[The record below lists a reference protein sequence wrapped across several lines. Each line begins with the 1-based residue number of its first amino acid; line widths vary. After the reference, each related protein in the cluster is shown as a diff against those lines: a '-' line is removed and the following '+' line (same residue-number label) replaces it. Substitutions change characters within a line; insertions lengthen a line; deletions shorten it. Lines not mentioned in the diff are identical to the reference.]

1 MLAADIRHAVR
12 GLIKDPGVVAV
23 VILCLA
29 LGIGINATL
38 FSVVDGV
45 LIQALPFADP
55 ERLVVVNEVSE
66 RRGVREAGVSYQD
79 LKDWREQT
87 TTLTTIAGSAGRT
100 LTLSDGKE
108 AERYEGASITWDLFP
123 LLGVPPALG
132 RPFGPGDDVP
142 GAEPVVII
150 SDDVWRRRY
159 NADPAIVGRSVLV
172 NARPHTV
179 VAVMP
184 PKFAFP
190 ENMRLWVPHGPLA
203 DTQPRINRNMFTFA
217 RMKPGIDL
225 AAARADLAGMAART
239 AAAYPQTSDGW
250 SAMARPMSDE
260 MIPDDVR
267 LILTT
272 MMGAVT
278 LVLLVACANVA
289 NLMLARAS
297 GRQREF
303 AVRASLG
310 AGRARLVRQLLTES
324 ILLGVIAAPLGLAVA
339 RLGVYLLDAAVPPDD
354 IPYYVHWEISGRAV
368 AYTAIVSALTG
379 IVFGLAPAL
388 QAARLNL
395 QETLR
400 DGARGSGGSGR
411 RARLRN
417 GLVVV
422 EVALTLVLLVG
433 ASLFVRTFLNMQGAR
448 PGFDTAPLLTL
459 RFFMTGDA
467 YPDGDALTRRVED
480 VMRRVEALPGVE
492 AAFASNFIP
501 LGGGGGGGTIVLDGR
516 PPIDKD
522 EQRFFLFVAATPH
535 LYQSLG
541 LPLLKGRNL
550 TDGEAA
556 GRTPLA
562 VINETMARRFW
573 PDEDAIGRRFRRT
586 EDDPPRWFTVIGVAP
601 DIRQFDL
608 DDDSPPFA
616 AAYVPYPW
624 NPTFNTGLT
633 IRTAA
638 DPGSLAAA
646 VRGEIRA
653 SDPGLAIFDVMTM
666 EERRTRGFW
675 QFKLF
680 GQMFGIFGAAAL
692 FMAAIGVYGVL
703 AFSVAQR
710 TQELGVRIALGAQRQ
725 DVLGMVVRQGLKLAA
740 VGVAVGLVGAGLVT
754 PVVRS
759 LLMNV
764 SPFDPLSFAGVAVFL
779 MAVALVAAYVPARRA
794 TAVDPIV
801 ALRNE

>member
-1 MLAADIRHAVR
+1 
-12 GLIKDPGVVAV
+12 
-23 VILCLA
+23 
-29 LGIGINATL
+29 
-38 FSVVDGV
+38 
-45 LIQALPFADP
+45 
-55 ERLVVVNEVSE
+55 
-66 RRGVREAGVSYQD
+66 
-79 LKDWREQT
+79 
-87 TTLTTIAGSAGRT
+87 
-100 LTLSDGKE
+100 
-108 AERYEGASITWDLFP
+108 
-123 LLGVPPALG
+123 
-132 RPFGPGDDVP
+132 
-142 GAEPVVII
+142 
-150 SDDVWRRRY
+150 
-159 NADPAIVGRSVLV
+159 
-172 NARPHTV
+172 
-179 VAVMP
+179 
-184 PKFAFP
+184 
-190 ENMRLWVPHGPLA
+190 
-203 DTQPRINRNMFTFA
+203 
-217 RMKPGIDL
+217 
-225 AAARADLAGMAART
+225 
-239 AAAYPQTSDGW
+239 
-250 SAMARPMSDE
+250 MSDE

-267 LILTT
+267 LILST

-310 AGRARLVRQLLTES
+310 AGRARLVRQLLTECV
-324 ILLGVIAAPLGLAVA
+324 LLGLIAAPIGLAIA
-339 RLGVYLLDAAVPPDD
+339 RFGVFLLDAAVPRDD
-354 IPYYVHWEISGRAV
+354 VPYYVQWKIDGRTI

-388 QAARLNL
+388 QAGRLNL

-417 GLVVV
+417 ALVVV

-433 ASLFVRTFLNMQGAR
+433 ASLFVRSFFNMQGAK

-467 YPDGDALTRRVED
+467 YPNGDALHRRVED

-501 LGGGGGGGTIVLDGR
+501 LGGGGGGGTIVLDGK
-516 PPIDKD
+516 PPLNDD
-522 EQRFFLFVAATPH
+522 DQRFFSFVAATPH
-535 LYQSLG
+535 VFQTLG
-541 LPLLKGRNL
+541 LPLQQGRNL

-556 GRTPLA
+556 GKTPLA

-573 PDEDAIGRRFRRT
+573 PGEDAIGRRFRRT
-586 EDDPPRWFTVIGVAP
+586 EDDPPQWFTVIGVAP
-601 DIRQFDL
+601 DIRQFEL
-608 DDDSPPFA
+608 DDDTPPFA
-616 AAYVPYPW
+616 AAYVPYWWLPA
-624 NPTFNTGLT
+624 FNTGLT
-633 IRTAA
+633 IRTAS
-638 DPGSLAAA
+638 DPAALTSA
-646 VRGEIRA
+646 VRSEIRA

-710 TQELGVRIALGAQRQ
+710 TQELGVRIALGAQRR
-725 DVLGMVVRQGLKLAA
+725 DVLRMVVRQGLNLAA
-740 VGVAVGLVGAGLVT
+740 VGVVAGLVGASAVT

-759 LLMNV
+759 QLMNV
-764 SPFDPLSFAGVAVFL
+764 SPFDPLSFVGVAVFL
-779 MAVALVAAYVPARRA
+779 MAVALIAAYVPARRA

>member
-1 MLAADIRHAVR
+1 MLAADIRHAIR
-12 GLIKDPGVVAV
+12 GLARDPGVAAV
-23 VILCLA
+23 VVLCLA

-45 LIQALPFADP
+45 LIQSLPFADP
-55 ERLVVVNEVSE
+55 DRLVVVNETSE
-66 RRGVREAGVSYQD
+66 RRGVREAGVSYLD

-87 TTLTTIAGSAGRT
+87 TTLTTIAGVSGRT

-108 AERYEGASITWDLFP
+108 AERYEGGSITWDLFP

-132 RPFGPGDDVP
+132 RPFGPADDVP

-150 SDDVWRRRY
+150 SDDVWRQRY
-159 NADPAIVGRSVLV
+159 HADLSIVGRSVLV

-190 ENMRLWVPHGPLA
+190 ENSRLWVPHGPIGG
-203 DTQPRINRNMFTFA
+203 TQSRISRSLFTFA
-217 RMKPGIDL
+217 RLKPGVDL

-267 LILTT
+267 LILST

-324 ILLGVIAAPLGLAVA
+324 VLLGLIAAPLGLAVA
-339 RLGVYLLDAAVPPDD
+339 RFGVYLLDAAVPPDA
-354 IPYYVHWEISGRAV
+354 IPYYVHWEISGRGV

-388 QAARLNL
+388 QAGRLNL

-417 GLVVV
+417 ALVVV

-433 ASLFVRTFLNMQGAR
+433 ASLFVRSFFNMQGAK

-467 YPDGDALTRRVED
+467 YPNGDALHRRVED
-480 VMRRVEALPGVE
+480 VMRRVDALPGVE

-501 LGGGGGGGTIVLDGR
+501 LGGGGGGGTIVLDGK
-516 PPIDKD
+516 PPLNDD
-522 EQRFFLFVAATPH
+522 DQRFFSFVAATPH
-535 LYQSLG
+535 LFQTLG
-541 LPLLKGRNL
+541 LPLQQGRHL

-556 GRTPLA
+556 GKTPLA
-562 VINETMARRFW
+562 VINETMAKRFW
-573 PDEDAIGRRFRRT
+573 PGEDAVGRRFRRT
-586 EDDPPRWFTVIGVAP
+586 EDNPPQWFTVIGVAP
-601 DIRQFDL
+601 DIRQFEL
-608 DDDSPPFA
+608 DDDTPPFA
-616 AAYVPYPW
+616 AAYVPYWW

-633 IRTAA
+633 IRTAS
-638 DPGSLAAA
+638 DPAALTSA
-646 VRGEIRA
+646 VRSEIRA

-710 TQELGVRIALGAQRQ
+710 TQELGVRIALGAQRR
-725 DVLGMVVRQGLKLAA
+725 DVLHMVVRQGLNLAA

-759 LLMNV
+759 QLMNV
-764 SPFDPLSFAGVAVFL
+764 SPFDPVSFGGVAVFL
-779 MAVALVAAYVPARRA
+779 MAVALTAAYVPARRA
-794 TAVDPIV
+794 TTVDPII